1 MKLSDLVVGIGAD
14 TRGLTRGLNTAQKQ
28 VRDFSRAMQSAGKT
42 MSASITAPVLG
53 LGAAAVKVAANFEFS
68 MAKVQAVSG
77 FTADE
82 MQRLEKQ
89 AKDLGG
95 STSKS
100 ASDVAQLQLELAK
113 LGKTSTEIEAMTES
127 VLSLSIAFDTDLGDT
142 SRVVGESL
150 NQFGL
155 NADQAG
161 RVADN
166 MAILFGSSA
175 LDLEKFGT
183 AMSVIGPTAA
193 AMGLSIEETGAAI
206 GTLVNAGVDAS
217 TAGTS
222 LTKALTTLAAE
233 GMNGQQAIE
242 SLFNGSL
249 SVAQGFE
256 IFGDRAGKIIPILQK
271 SGESMGQLTQK
282 QLEGSGAAL
291 KARKILEGT
300 AQGGFDKLKSSL
312 EALAIAFG
320 QTLLPLVNQATAFFA
335 GLASQ
340 FASLDENTKRMVVQ
354 VGMVAAAIGPL
365 MVLIPKIAG
374 LIGAIASPVGLTI
387 AAIALLATAIYT
399 FSDEVGQ
406 ALAPVINWFISL
418 YNESTMVRIAIGH
431 IKGMVKVVFDFFGFA
446 INSVIEALK
455 DTGTVLLAVFSGDLG
470 AVPGLVSDAFS
481 RAADR
486 MAEFGRKAAEDYK
499 ASIENELARDPIEFV
514 TPESIS
520 EGIKSLGGLR
530 DAFDALFA
538 DGGGGGGGAG
548 DGGTQR
554 MSAMGKKMQNALQ
567 PAQLMA
573 GGGPIAAMADGVDSA
588 IGRMDD
594 RIMAFKNTMLDMY
607 DALAEGA
614 AQFGNEMGHAFG
626 AMAQG
631 AEDGKER
638 MKEATKGIINQSLA
652 AAQASIIEAMINSG
666 KFTGPAAPIVIPALV
681 ATGIGL
687 VQSLFS
693 GIPAFA
699 DGGIVSGPTVG
710 LMGEYPGA
718 RTNPEVIAPLNKLQG
733 MLQASPVV
741 VTGRISGNDI
751 RLSNDRSNRNA
762 KRFLR

>member
-1 MKLSDLVVGIGAD
+1 MKLADLVVGIGANTKSLD
-14 TRGLTRGLNTAQKQ
+14 DGLGKARRKLKAFGRNTKQLGKDLSVGITAPLALMGATSINAFREQAKAIAQVEAGLKSTGNQVGYTSKQLQQMASDLQSKTLFGDEQILKDATAQLLTFTNISGDQFARTQEAALDLATRLDGDLK
-28 VRDFSRAMQSAGKT
+28 
-42 MSASITAPVLG
+42 SASIQLGKALNDPVANLSALSRSG
-53 LGAAAVKVAANFEFS
+53 IQFSDDQKAVINSLAETGRLAEAQTLILDELNKQYGGSAEAAAKADG
-68 MAKVQAVSG
+68 G
-77 FTADE
+77 FTQLANAFGDLQE
-82 MQRLEKQ
+82 SIGAVLVPLLRPLVEK
-89 AKDLGG
+89 LR
-95 STSKS
+95 
-100 ASDVAQLQLELAK
+100 
-113 LGKTSTEIEAMTES
+113 EIVEA
-127 VLSLSIAFDTDLGDT
+127 
-142 SRVVGESL
+142 
-150 NQFGL
+150 
-155 NADQAG
+155 
-161 RVADN
+161 
-166 MAILFGSSA
+166 FGSMDQKTKGFA
-175 LDLEKFGT
+175 V
-183 AMSVIGPTAA
+183 VI
-193 AMGLSIEETGAAI
+193 
-206 GTLVNAGVDAS
+206 AG
-217 TAGTS
+217 
-222 LTKALTTLAAE
+222 
-233 GMNGQQAIE
+233 I
-242 SLFNGSL
+242 
-249 SVAQGFE
+249 
-256 IFGDRAGKIIPILQK
+256 
-271 SGESMGQLTQK
+271 
-282 QLEGSGAAL
+282 
-291 KARKILEGT
+291 
-300 AQGGFDKLKSSL
+300 
-312 EALAIAFG
+312 
-320 QTLLPLVNQATAFFA
+320 
-335 GLASQ
+335 
-340 FASLDENTKRMVVQ
+340 
-354 VGMVAAAIGPL
+354 AAAIGPL
-365 MVLIPKIAG
+365 LFLLPQLAG
-374 LIGAIASPVGLTI
+374 ALGLLTGPIGLTI
-387 AAIALLATAIYT
+387 GAIALLATAIYK

-418 YNESTMVRIAIGH
+418 YNESTLVRIAIGH

-446 INSVIEALK
+446 INTVIEGLK
-455 DTGTVLLAVFSGDLG
+455 DVGAVLKAVFTGDLG

-499 ASIENELARDPIEFV
+499 ASVENELARDPIELV

-538 DGGGGGGGAG
+538 GGGGGAG
-548 DGGTQR
+548 DTSGQKQ
-554 MSAMGKKMQNALQ
+554 MASMHKAVQEALQ

-588 IGRMDD
+588 IGRMDE
-594 RIMAFKNTMLDMY
+594 RIMGFKNTMMDMY
-607 DALAEGA
+607 DALSQGA

-693 GIPAFA
+693 SIPAFE
-699 DGGIVSGPTVG
+699 DGGIVSGPTLG

-718 RTNPEVIAPLNKLQG
+718 RSNPEVIAPLDKLQG

>member
-1 MKLSDLVVGIGAD
+1 MKLADLVVGIGANTKSLD
-14 TRGLTRGLNTAQKQ
+14 KGLGDARRKLKAFGRNTKQLGKDLSVGITAPLALMGATSINAFREQAKAIAQVEAGLKSTGNQVGYTSKQLQQMASDLQSKTLFGDEQILKDATAQLLTFTNISGDQFARTQEAALDLATRLDGDLK
-28 VRDFSRAMQSAGKT
+28 
-42 MSASITAPVLG
+42 SASIQLGKALNDPVANLSALSRSG
-53 LGAAAVKVAANFEFS
+53 IQFSEDQKAVINSLAETGRLAEAQTLILDELNKQYGGSAEAAAKADG
-68 MAKVQAVSG
+68 G
-77 FTADE
+77 FT
-82 MQRLEKQ
+82 
-89 AKDLGG
+89 
-95 STSKS
+95 
-100 ASDVAQLQLELAK
+100 QLA
-113 LGKTSTEIEAMTES
+113 
-127 VLSLSIAFDTDLGDT
+127 
-142 SRVVGESL
+142 
-150 NQFGL
+150 
-155 NADQAG
+155 NA
-161 RVADN
+161 
-166 MAILFGSSA
+166 
-175 LDLEKFGT
+175 
-183 AMSVIGPTAA
+183 
-193 AMGLSIEETGAAI
+193 
-206 GTLVNAGVDAS
+206 
-217 TAGTS
+217 
-222 LTKALTTLAAE
+222 
-233 GMNGQQAIE
+233 
-242 SLFNGSL
+242 
-249 SVAQGFE
+249 
-256 IFGDRAGKIIPILQK
+256 FGDLQESIGAVLIP
-271 SGESMGQLTQK
+271 
-282 QLEGSGAAL
+282 
-291 KARKILEGT
+291 
-300 AQGGFDKLKSSL
+300 
-312 EALAIAFG
+312 
-320 QTLLPLVNQATAFFA
+320 LLRPLVEKLREMVEAFQSMDQKTKGFA
-335 GLASQ
+335 
-340 FASLDENTKRMVVQ
+340 VVIA
-354 VGMVAAAIGPL
+354 GIAAAIGPL
-365 MVLIPKIAG
+365 LFLLPQLAG
-374 LIGAIASPVGLTI
+374 AVSLLTGPIGLTI
-387 AAIALLATAIYT
+387 GAIALLATAIYT

-446 INSVIEALK
+446 INSVIESLK
-455 DTGTVLLAVFSGDLG
+455 DVGAVLKAVFTGDLG

-499 ASIENELARDPIEFV
+499 ASVENELKRDPIELV

-538 DGGGGGGGAG
+538 GGGAGGGGGAG
-548 DGGTQR
+548 DGGSKR
-554 MSAMGKKMQNALQ
+554 MSQMGKKMQNALQ

-588 IGRMDD
+588 IGRMDE
-594 RIMAFKNTMLDMY
+594 RIMGFKNTMMDMY
-607 DALAEGA
+607 DALSQGA

-699 DGGIVSGPTVG
+699 DGGIVSGPTLG

-718 RTNPEVIAPLNKLQG
+718 RSNPEVIAPLDKLQG